1 MEKEE
6 MRAVIQ
12 RVLKSSV
19 RVDGQIIGEI
29 GPGYTIL
36 LGVCEEDTRAD
47 ADKLIKKIIGLRI
60 CEDSQGKT
68 NLSIQDT
75 DGELL
80 IISQFTLYA
89 DCRKGRRPSFI
100 KAGNPDHAKELY
112 EYVIEQCTP
121 QVKKVAHGEFG
132 ADMKVEILNDGPFTI
147 VLDSSELA

>member
-1 MEKEE
+1 

-12 RVLKSSV
+12 RVLRSKV
-19 RVDGQIIGEI
+19 TVDGTVIGEI
-29 GPGYTIL
+29 GKGYNIL
-36 LGVCEEDTRAD
+36 LGVCNEDTEKD

-60 CEDSQGKT
+60 CEDENGKT

-100 KAGNPDHAKELY
+100 GAGSPEHANRLY
-112 EYVIEQCTP
+112 EYVLKACEP
-121 QVKKVAHGEFG
+121 HVKKVAHGQFG
-132 ADMKVEILNDGPFTI
+132 AEMEVEIINDGPFTI
-147 VLDSSELA
+147 VLDSKDLA